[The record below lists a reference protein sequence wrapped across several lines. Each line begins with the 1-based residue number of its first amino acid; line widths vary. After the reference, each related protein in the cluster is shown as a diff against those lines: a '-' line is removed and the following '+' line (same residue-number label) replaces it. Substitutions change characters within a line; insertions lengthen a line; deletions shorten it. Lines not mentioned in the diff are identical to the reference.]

1 VSLLEVEDIC
11 VHYGEVKAVDGV
23 SFTIDPGAILGII
36 GPNGAGK
43 SSLIDGLS
51 GFTPLAGGSVRLG
64 GQDIASASPHV
75 RTRLG
80 LSRTWQAG
88 ELFEDLTVLE
98 NLLVAAD
105 TPRWWTM
112 ALDVFH
118 PGRAVAHEG
127 RVREM
132 ASRLGLGE
140 VLERPVDAIPQD
152 LRKLTS
158 IARALAAEPSVV
170 LLDEPAAGL
179 TPEETAVLGERLRE
193 TAASGVAI
201 VLIDHDMDLVLSVCE
216 QILVVDFGEPIA
228 AGLARQ
234 VIKDPKVIA
243 AYLGSSAVT
252 ATAGSESESEVRS

>member
-1 VSLLEVEDIC
+1 MSLLEVEDVC

-23 SFTIDPGAILGII
+23 SFKVESGTIFGII

-51 GFTPLAGGSVRLG
+51 GFTPLAAGSVRLG
-64 GQDIASASPHV
+64 GQDLGSASPHV

-80 LSRTWQAG
+80 LARTWQAG

-112 ALDVFH
+112 ALDIFH
-118 PGRAVAHEG
+118 PSRQVVHEARTREVAQ
-127 RVREM
+127 
-132 ASRLGLGE
+132 RLGLGD
-140 VLERPVDAIPQD
+140 VVDRPVDEIPQD

-158 IARALAAEPSVV
+158 IARALAPEPSVV
-170 LLDEPAAGL
+170 LMDEPAAGL
-179 TPEETAVLGERLRE
+179 TPDETAVLGERLRE
-193 TAASGVAI
+193 TAAAGTAI

-216 QILVVDFGEPIA
+216 RILVVDFGKPIA
-228 AGLARQ
+228 EGEPQ
-234 VIKDPKVIA
+234 TVMNDPTVIA
-243 AYLGSSAVT
+243 AYLGSGA
-252 ATAGSESESEVRS
+252 AAGLEGRAEVGS

>member
-1 VSLLEVEDIC
+1 MSLLEVEDVC

-23 SFTIDPGAILGII
+23 SFTVESGSIFGII

-64 GQDIASASPHV
+64 GQDLASASPHV

-80 LSRTWQAG
+80 LARTWQAG

-112 ALDVFH
+112 AFDIFH
-118 PGRAVAHEG
+118 PGRRVVHEARAREVAE
-127 RVREM
+127 
-132 ASRLGLGE
+132 RLGLGD
-140 VLERPVDAIPQD
+140 VVDRPANEIPQD

-158 IARALAAEPSVV
+158 IARALAPEPSVV
-170 LLDEPAAGL
+170 LMDEPAAGL
-179 TPEETAVLGERLRE
+179 TPDETAVLGERLRE
-193 TAASGVAI
+193 TAAAGIAI

-216 QILVVDFGEPIA
+216 RILVVDFGQPIA
-228 AGLARQ
+228 EGEPQQ
-234 VIKDPKVIA
+234 VINDPQVIA
-243 AYLGSSAVT
+243 AYLGSGA
-252 ATAGSESESEVRS
+252 AAGIEGRAEVGT